1 MGTAAPFL
9 HHDSCVVQYYT
20 KLEAQNAADA
30 VSRTPEAAASAL
42 GTAGEI
48 VAGVAGHIVDKV
60 GGTAAAVQQHS

>member
-1 MGTAAPFL
+1 M
-9 HHDSCVVQYYT
+9 QYYT